1 MYSYDRRTKTA
12 ASMDLHSEWRE
23 IIDKHEKAEQH
34 DLESLLHKLVNYMKS
49 VGYDLNVRESYI
61 GKRWHGSDGW
71 RMEGQLVIK
80 ERAENSVKA
89 PNAESVR
96 RWVKEATGMHT
107 FPAKGS
113 EPDTWVVTISE
124 D

>member
-23 IIDKHEKAEQH
+23 VIDKHEKAEQH
-34 DLESLLHKLVNYMKS
+34 DLKALLDKLVNYLKS
-49 VGYDLNVRESYI
+49 VGYDLNVRESYL

-80 ERAENSVKA
+80 ERAENTVKA
-89 PNAESVR
+89 PNAASVKK
-96 RWVKEATGMHT
+96 WVEMATGT
-107 FPAKGS
+107 YGTPAKGK
-113 EPDTWVVTISE
+113 EPDTWIVNISE